1 MAQSIRLRVVADA
14 RSAIASLEKLE
25 KTANR
30 LDKRTI
36 KINVDK
42 RDITDTQ
49 KRLNNLTAKEVTITV
64 NKAEITK
71 AQKKISSMRGK
82 RVKIEADSTSIDK
95 AREKLEKLDNRIVEV
110 SAGASRY
117 ISRSNG
123 SLWQT
128 SDALL
133 KVEKN
138 LSRVNTSFIAV
149 LGKVALWSS
158 VTTLIY
164 APVRAMQS
172 ALATMKE
179 VDSALVDI
187 QKVTDLTDGQIKRL
201 TKSSYELASAMGR
214 TADEVLNQAV
224 MFARAGYQEQ
234 IEDLAELGVLLQNV
248 GDIEADT
255 ASSFIIAVDAAW
267 QLHGSTEALM
277 EVIDGL
283 NNITNLNATDMDKM
297 TSGVTVAASV
307 FATAGESVQTFA
319 AMLGTATAA
328 TQRSGSE
335 MARGL
340 RTILM
345 NIQQIRGEVEFEG
358 GEVQLIDDE
367 SIAKAAEAL
376 RTYASIETMANG
388 ELRKTSDILADLAEK
403 WDTLKGFE
411 KAAIGEALAG
421 KRQRN
426 ILDALMTNWDMY
438 EKMLDDYANGTGSAL
453 RENELYIQS
462 WEARLAALSSTW
474 TEFVSH
480 MVNTDVIKEG
490 ITLLTQFIVILDSG
504 AGQLIVIEVGMIAL
518 AKAVQMGTVA
528 LKEHIIALH
537 AQTAAEQMAAVQ
549 VSLATAEQL
558 EAALMAG
565 ELSQAEIRAAFA
577 TGKLTQAQIEQAVV
591 AGKLTPRQAA
601 LILGNT
607 ALQGSNLT
615 LAATFKTLTAAML
628 ASPLFWAAAAGA
640 GIYAI
645 VKGIDA
651 ATVSV
656 QEAEEAVDEANN
668 TLEET
673 QREYDELIAR
683 ADTLTARE
691 QTRLRI
697 LERRLEL
704 EKEER
709 LRAEEQHF
717 TVANGKTIVPDDPEY
732 RVVGKSITPVART
745 LSVDETAQADL
756 DMIQKE
762 VDAYQAAGEAL
773 VELDNKLDH
782 HLITEEE
789 YKKEQA
795 RLKKEMEEH
804 RAAVEKLTEA
814 YGGYSDAMYDAHPI
828 MDTVNE
834 KLVDAEEAFKETD
847 RYVEGV
853 GVSVK
858 GVSIET
864 ESAADSLD
872 TLALRAA
879 QAGKELDSLQGIYQT
894 LSGAVEEYNENGYLS
909 VDTLQKL
916 LDMEPEY
923 LGLLEMENGK
933 LTINTDAL
941 YDIAEAR
948 IRDAVETANQ
958 KDAMETYSSVMDG
971 TYEGLGNLVTRMQQ
985 LTAEKINNATA
996 TMTLTEAEMM
1006 LKNATGAEAD
1016 EAWNAYKKRAEDRN
1030 QWAEDTIAA
1039 LRAGQENNVLNG
1051 PGSGRSSGGRSATA
1065 SDPYKEALDALQ
1077 SYLNASESKIEDWER
1092 GNASPLQVVA
1102 KYKEMQTR
1110 IHALAEEFRAKGLT
1124 DDSEQII
1131 KLKKL
1136 WWGYFDDI
1144 EDTFKGAM
1152 DDLDDK
1158 MSYSKTK
1165 IMDWENAGGNTDEIV
1180 AEYRKMMNET
1190 HELAE
1195 WYRSMGYD
1203 DTSEYIQDLKSQWWD
1218 YYHEIEDIQKSLV
1231 DELEKAVDE
1240 KLKEAAEERDR
1251 QLDALDAEEEALKA
1265 AREQEDALLELEEK
1279 RLAVMEAQKALLDAS
1294 NERTVRQ
1301 MQEDGTWE
1309 WVADPRTVK
1318 EAQEQLEQAEKDLKE
1333 YEAEQ
1338 AYQAALDEIDA
1349 RRDAINAA
1357 YDAIEEEWDTI
1368 LKSLQEPTRD
1378 IADILD
1384 DLAQNGTARMK
1395 EQVDNI
1401 NGLLGK
1407 LGDYIN
1413 GTISGGAFL
1422 EEGNGGGSGGG
1433 GGGGG
1438 SFRDYSGDTT
1448 DYSKKMMESTSWD
1461 EFNHWAAQRENKANA
1476 QGIDISGGTWKSND
1490 QIKSEWLAAGGGS
1503 RPSAEKKPTAS
1514 STTTT
1519 KKTGSSSLNGS
1530 SEHPSERRT
1539 FDSGGIARGVGLMH
1553 KDTEEDEIV
1562 LGPEL
1567 TKKLLAP
1574 VSDAEY
1580 WRSIEAMGWM
1590 WGNPKPASPGLPDSM
1605 RSETHN
1611 DRHDTSYYI
1620 NGVQIG
1626 ESEAHKPLS
1635 EILSTLALHANEY

>member
-1 MAQSIRLRVVADA
+1 MAQVVTLRVVVNNREAL
-14 RSAIASLEKLE
+14 ASLRAVEQA
-25 KTANR
+25 ANR
-30 LDKRTI
+30 LNHR
-36 KINVDK
+36 NVD
-42 RDITDTQ
+42 I
-49 KRLNNLTAKEVTITV
+49 
-64 NKAEITK
+64 
-71 AQKKISSMRGK
+71 
-82 RVKIEADSTSIDK
+82 
-95 AREKLEKLDNRIVEV
+95 
-110 SAGASRY
+110 
-117 ISRSNG
+117 
-123 SLWQT
+123 
-128 SDALL
+128 
-133 KVEKN
+133 
-138 LSRVNTSFIAV
+138 RVNTSSVQAAQRQVQSFHNSLIDFEKMSGRVGASFAAV
-149 LGKVALWSS
+149 MGKVALWSS

-224 MFARAGYQEQ
+224 TFARAGYQEQ
-234 IEDLAELGVLLQNV
+234 IENLAELGVLLQNV
-248 GDIEADT
+248 GDIEAKT

-297 TSGVTVAASV
+297 TSGVTVAASM

-340 RTILM
+340 RTIAM
-345 NIQQIRGEVEFEG
+345 NIRQIRGEVEFED
-358 GEVQLIDDE
+358 GEVQLVDDK
-367 SIAKAAEAL
+367 SIANASKALETHAGIL
-376 RTYASIETMANG
+376 TIENG
-388 ELRKTSDILADLAEK
+388 ELRKTSDVLDELAGK
-403 WDTLKGFE
+403 WGTLNSIQKE
-411 KAAIGEALAG
+411 AIGEALAG
-421 KRQRN
+421 KRQKN
-426 ILDALMTNWDMY
+426 ILDALMSNWDMY

-453 RENELYIQS
+453 RENELYIKS
-462 WEARLAALSSTW
+462 WEARLAVLSSTW

-480 MVNTDVIKEG
+480 MVNTDLIKES
-490 ITLLTQFIVILDSG
+490 ITLLTQFITILDSG
-504 AGQLIVIEVGMIAL
+504 SGQFLVIEVGMIAL

-537 AQTAAEQMAAVQ
+537 AQTVAEQMAAVQ
-549 VSLATAEQL
+549 VDLATAEQL

-565 ELSQAEIRAAFA
+565 ELSQAEISAAFA
-577 TGKLTQAQIEQAVV
+577 TGKLTKAQIEQAVA

-607 ALQGSNLT
+607 ALEGSNLT
-615 LAATFKTLTAAML
+615 LAASFKKLTATML

-640 GIYAI
+640 AAYAF
-645 VKGIDA
+645 VKIIDA
-651 ATVSV
+651 TTVSAEEARNQLDDTNSKLEETEQEYDALIAKGEALNDKERTRLKLLEEQREILRNQQIADQKQLFRSTFGNTSTASNTIMARPGV
-656 QEAEEAVDEANN
+656 MIKTDDAYAGNNLKTDVSESIRRYREAEESQRALDEAFDNNLITLEKYEKQSAKVAKTMENEKSYLVSTTLALEDYDDAVLDSIDGAREASDMLHEWTDSLGDTADAAGSAADAAGDFSSKVEISDTVVEALEKETARLNDEIDELQSTYETLTSAVDE
-668 TLEET
+668 
-673 QREYDELIAR
+673 
-683 ADTLTARE
+683 
-691 QTRLRI
+691 
-697 LERRLEL
+697 
-704 EKEER
+704 
-709 LRAEEQHF
+709 
-717 TVANGKTIVPDDPEY
+717 
-732 RVVGKSITPVART
+732 
-745 LSVDETAQADL
+745 
-756 DMIQKE
+756 
-762 VDAYQAAGEAL
+762 
-773 VELDNKLDH
+773 
-782 HLITEEE
+782 
-789 YKKEQA
+789 
-795 RLKKEMEEH
+795 
-804 RAAVEKLTEA
+804 
-814 YGGYSDAMYDAHPI
+814 
-828 MDTVNE
+828 
-834 KLVDAEEAFKETD
+834 
-847 RYVEGV
+847 
-853 GVSVK
+853 
-858 GVSIET
+858 
-864 ESAADSLD
+864 
-872 TLALRAA
+872 
-879 QAGKELDSLQGIYQT
+879 
-894 LSGAVEEYNENGYLS
+894 YNSTGYLS
-909 VDTLQKL
+909 VDTLQSLLSLEPKYLSLLMDENGQLSLNEGAFLDVVKAKITDEAESAKLEYATKL
-916 LDMEPEY
+916 LQAAQQGDVDTLRNLISVQDEAATSTH
-923 LGLLEMENGK
+923 GLYVERMRLLAAMSGEDADNAFRSAVAYSRQVDEMTKTAVNN
-933 LTINTDAL
+933 LT
-941 YDIAEAR
+941 
-948 IRDAVETANQ
+948 
-958 KDAMETYSSVMDG
+958 
-971 TYEGLGNLVTRMQQ
+971 
-985 LTAEKINNATA
+985 
-996 TMTLTEAEMM
+996 
-1006 LKNATGAEAD
+1006 TGAFKSAS
-1016 EAWNAYKKRAEDRN
+1016 ASRSSSR
-1030 QWAEDTIAA
+1030 
-1039 LRAGQENNVLNG
+1039 
-1051 PGSGRSSGGRSATA
+1051 GSGSSGSTKTE
-1065 SDPYKEALDALQ
+1065 DPYKEALDALQ

-1092 GNASPLQVVA
+1092 GNASSLQVVA
-1102 KYKEMQTR
+1102 KYKEMQNR
-1110 IHALAEEFRAKGLT
+1110 IHALAEDFRAKGLT

-1251 QLDALDAEEEALKA
+1251 QLDALDAEEDALKA

-1301 MQEDGTWE
+1301 MQADGTWE
-1309 WVADPRTVK
+1309 WVADPRTIK

-1401 NGLLGK
+1401 NDLLGK

-1413 GTISGGAFL
+1413 GTINGGAFL

-1476 QGIDISGGTWKSND
+1476 QGIDISGSTWKSND